1 MPKNPED
8 RVLDSALA
16 AYQLHARVTDN
27 ASYCGRWHE
36 AEPSVE
42 ACIFHLIGSGHC
54 AVSGAGLPQAETLA
68 PGDLVIFPRGHAHRL
83 DGDGFTTM
91 LCGQF
96 DFVCGHRNPLLDALP
111 DCLIVREAEAGSA
124 LRRVAQLM
132 CEEANLESFGSGA
145 VVDKLADSLFVM
157 SVRHYLGRTPQ
168 RRGLLAALAD
178 PQLGRALQAMHG
190 EPGRDWSVA
199 SLAEVSAMSRSRFAE
214 EFNRLMGQSPI
225 QYLTQWRMMSAL
237 RLLQEPRL
245 SVLAVASRL
254 GYQTEAAFRR
264 SFKRVHGHGPGH
276 FRRARQVTEM

>member
-1 MPKNPED
+1 MTKSPED

-27 ASYCGRWHE
+27 ASYCNRWHE
-36 AEPSVE
+36 PEPAVE
-42 ACIFHLIGSGHC
+42 ACIFHLIGSGNC
-54 AVSGAGLPQAETLA
+54 EVSGAGLPRPEALA
-68 PGDLVIFPRGHAHRL
+68 AGDLVIFPRGHAHSL
-83 DGDGFTTM
+83 NGEGYTTM

-111 DCLIVREAEAGSA
+111 DCLVVRETEAGSA

-132 CEEANLESFGSGA
+132 CEEANLDSFGSSA

-157 SVRHYLGRTPQ
+157 SVRNYLVRTPQ

-178 PQLGRALQAMHG
+178 PQLGRALQAMHA

-199 SLAEVSAMSRSRFAE
+199 SLAETAAMSRSRFAE
-214 EFNRLMGQSPI
+214 EFMVLMGQSPI

-237 RLLQEPRL
+237 RLLQEPRM
-245 SVLAVASRL
+245 SVLAIAGRL

-276 FRRARQVTEM
+276 YRRSRP

>member
-1 MPKNPED
+1 MLKNPED
-8 RVLDSALA
+8 RVLDSALT

-36 AEPSVE
+36 AEPATE
-42 ACIFHLIGSGHC
+42 ACIFHLIGSGNC
-54 AVSGAGLPQAETLA
+54 AVSGAGLAQAEALG
-68 PGDLVIFPRGHAHRL
+68 PGDLVIFPRGSAHRL
-83 DGDGFTTM
+83 EGDGFTTM

-111 DCLIVREAEAGSA
+111 DCLVVREAEAGSA

-132 CEEANLESFGSGA
+132 CEEANLEVFGSHA

-157 SVRHYLGRTPQ
+157 SVRSYLARTPQ

-190 EPGRDWSVA
+190 DPGRDWSVA
-199 SLAEVSAMSRSRFAE
+199 SLAETAAMSRSSFAE
-214 EFNRLMGQSPI
+214 EFTALMGQSPI

-245 SVLAVASRL
+245 SVLAIAGRL

-276 FRRARQVTEM
+276 FRRAR